1 MHRGH
6 RSTLAPMI
14 VGGKDV
20 MAPPLSVVSE
30 NGARPAALAR
40 EVLSERIKRLQA
52 EAKGLAAEQVQALQ
66 DALGELERMA
76 ADIAGGGDAYA
87 VGVREIARKLASD
100 CLSANQTIGAI
111 VSRR

>member
-6 RSTLAPMI
+6 RSTLAPRI

-20 MAPPLSVVSE
+20 MAAPLSVVSE
-30 NGARPAALAR
+30 NGARPAAPAP

-66 DALGELERMA
+66 DALAELERMA

-87 VGVREIARKLASD
+87 VGVREIARKLAVD
-100 CLSANQTIGAI
+100 CRSANQTIGAI